1 MQSEIEKT
9 IQLKKQKNQKKKKK
23 RQHKENPIIFL
34 RNPFEA
40 VMGFVAPLQSPTL
53 WDASNPITA
62 SI

>member
-1 MQSEIEKT
+1 M

-23 RQHKENPIIFL
+23 RRHKGNPSIFL

-40 VMGFVAPLQSPTL
+40 VMGFVAPLQPPTL
-53 WDASNPITA
+53 WYASNAIRA